1 MPRMTEHMASQSE
14 RAIRMGMVGGG
25 QDAFIGAVHRMAM
38 RLDESMRLV
47 AGALSSTPEKAI
59 TSGLALGLDE
69 SRCYGS
75 WQDMLVREATLPENE
90 RIEVVTIVT
99 PNHVHFK
106 VAMAALEAGFH
117 VICDKPLVL
126 TVDEAEKLV
135 AAQQAS
141 GKVFVVTYN
150 YTGYP
155 MVKQAREL
163 VRSGS
168 LGEIRKV
175 MVEYLQGWLATP
187 LEQSGQK
194 QADWRTD
201 PTRAGAGAMGDIGSH
216 AENLMSYVTGLQV
229 GSINAEAVT
238 HVDGRKIDDDTT
250 VLLRFSNGAS
260 GILAAS
266 QICPGSRNGLR
277 LRIWGET
284 GGLEWCQETPNE
296 LLQTSLDGTDSIHR
310 TGDANLGAPAAD
322 ATRLPGG
329 HPEAFIEAFANVY
342 RAAAAAI
349 RAGRDDGE
357 FFDYP
362 NVTDGARGVRF
373 INAVIAGSGQGWIE
387 FDA

>member
-1 MPRMTEHMASQSE
+1 MPRMTEHMASGAE
-14 RAIRMGMVGGG
+14 RSIRMGMVGGG
-25 QDAFIGAVHRMAM
+25 QDAFIGAVHRMAT

-59 TSGLALGLDE
+59 ASGLALGLDE

-75 WQDMLVREATLPENE
+75 WQDMLVAEAALPEGE
-90 RIEVVTIVT
+90 RIEAVVIVT
-99 PNHVHFK
+99 PNHVHFN

-117 VICDKPLVL
+117 VVCDKPLVL

-141 GKVFVVTYN
+141 GKVFAVTYN

-163 VRSGS
+163 VQSGS

-201 PTRAGAGAMGDIGSH
+201 PARAGAGAMGDIGSH
-216 AENLMSYVTGLQV
+216 AENLVSYVTGLRV

-250 VLLRFSNGAS
+250 VLLRFCNGAS
-260 GILAAS
+260 GILTAS
-266 QICPGSRNGLR
+266 QICPGCRNGLR
-277 LRIWGET
+277 LRVWGET
-284 GGLEWCQETPNE
+284 GGLEWRQETPNE
-296 LLQTSLDGTDSIHR
+296 LLETSLDGADSIHR
-310 TGDANLGAPAAD
+310 TGDANLGASAAD

-342 RAAAAAI
+342 RSAAAAI
-349 RAGRDDGE
+349 RAGRDDGA

-362 NVTDGARGVRF
+362 NVSDGARGVRF
-373 INAVIAGSGQGWIE
+373 INAVIGGSGQGWIE